1 MRQPKKSRIT
11 WLKQLQKYSQSL
23 HISRSCSDD
32 VRHHHAI
39 LKIHT
44 SLCIGERK
52 AVTRVGF
59 LLSAISGFDTCRA
72 HFLSVCCPF
81 KSDDVLEFRPPSDFL
96 ACLERLRTSQI
107 SLVLSTNTLSLSL
120 SSLSISCSVPTEFRG
135 VEGGSDDVGVGG
147 SSGVISDASRSIYS
161 WNEYRFRWNMQQ
173 CCNVWDKRTK
183 EKVDASLFGC

>member
-1 MRQPKKSRIT
+1 MSGGILIAIHHDERSQTGINEAAKEVTDYMTKTTPKVF
-11 WLKQLQKYSQSL
+11 SQSL

-120 SSLSISCSVPTEFRG
+120 
-135 VEGGSDDVGVGG
+135 
-147 SSGVISDASRSIYS
+147 
-161 WNEYRFRWNMQQ
+161 
-173 CCNVWDKRTK
+173 
-183 EKVDASLFGC
+183 